1 MSIVYILVFCSTFS
15 SSSHLTFSRFCNC
28 SHIFSDTFTT
38 FHRWVT
44 HHEWQ
49 LFLLQVILRESPSQ
63 TSIAWIFLSDVCKP
77 GHSWRDL
84 RNSVWIESLPKAIWS
99 PAPLLLNFAL
109 QRGIRARNKTF
120 DELNFS
126 TSWRIIGFSFNS
138 RQTNSNIQEFVAN
151 FGRIILNS
159 GPD

>member
-1 MSIVYILVFCSTFS
+1 M
-15 SSSHLTFSRFCNC
+15 
-28 SHIFSDTFTT
+28 
-38 FHRWVT
+38 
-44 HHEWQ
+44 
-49 LFLLQVILRESPSQ
+49 
-63 TSIAWIFLSDVCKP
+63 
-77 GHSWRDL
+77 
-84 RNSVWIESLPKAIWS
+84 ESLPKAIWS

-109 QRGIRARNKTF
+109 QRGIRPRNKTF

>member
-1 MSIVYILVFCSTFS
+1 MSTVYILVLFSVPLLFFFFFFS
-15 SSSHLTFSRFCNC
+15 SNFLKVLQLQPYFFLTHLQL
-28 SHIFSDTFTT
+28 FTD
-38 FHRWVT
+38 
-44 HHEWQ
+44 EWQ
-49 LFLLQVILRESPSQ
+49 LFLLQVSPSQ

-99 PAPLLLNFAL
+99 PAPLLLNLAL